1 MSEIEITYVVE
12 LALPNTNAGN
22 IHVIHIFYIMVYG
35 RITPKLN
42 IPKREKKTMYNGASD
57 TRTPKSGHFT
67 FLSNFTGNGFFTL
80 ICLVYPEFLIPDPA
94 GLIYHIIQNF
104 SFKLYL
110 I

>member
-42 IPKREKKTMYNGASD
+42 IPKREKNNVQWSLRYPDAKIWTLHFPVEFYRERIFYVNLSRLSGIPHSRSGRSNLPYN
-57 TRTPKSGHFT
+57 TEL
-67 FLSNFTGNGFFTL
+67 FL
-80 ICLVYPEFLIPDPA
+80 
-94 GLIYHIIQNF
+94 
-104 SFKLYL
+104 
-110 I
+110 

>member
-42 IPKREKKTMYNGASD
+42 IPKREKKQCTMEPQIPGRQNLD
-57 TRTPKSGHFT
+57 TSLSCRILQGTD
-67 FLSNFTGNGFFTL
+67 FLR
-80 ICLVYPEFLIPDPA
+80 
-94 GLIYHIIQNF
+94 
-104 SFKLYL
+104 
-110 I
+110 